1 VRPAA
6 NGDRTWTWP
15 THVRPVLI
23 LVTVLAMT
31 TYGPDLL
38 FPPSPAD
45 LEHNSERIGWTPAIE
60 SDDLARDIAVRVN
73 DERVARGLA
82 PLVWHD
88 GLAEL
93 SRSWSEQ
100 MLVTGYRHSPAA
112 FRVLPD
118 LHGIGENIAMGQTD
132 AGGTHVGWMRSDG
145 HRQNLLDPDH
155 TAMGIGVVCR
165 NDGRMWSTQLF
176 GRPVD
181 SYNLGAHGMPPVRPI
196 VRQDDGPGC
205 GGFLR
210 PPFNEARRPGSHPMR
225 PSGSPRVQN
234 SSMSPMVRSH

>member
-1 VRPAA
+1 LDGACAIASPTLVDRCTGRVRPAA

-15 THVRPVLI
+15 TPVRPVLI
-23 LVTVLAMT
+23 LVTVVAIT

-45 LEHNSERIGWTPAIE
+45 LERNSERIGWTPAIE

-88 GLAEL
+88 G
-93 SRSWSEQ
+93 
-100 MLVTGYRHSPAA
+100 
-112 FRVLPD
+112 
-118 LHGIGENIAMGQTD
+118 
-132 AGGTHVGWMRSDG
+132 

-181 SYNLGAHGMPPVRPI
+181 SYDVGAHGMPPVRPI

-210 PPFNEARRPGSHPMR
+210 SPFNEARRPGSHAMR